1 MADDHYVSAHLQV
14 EERGG
19 HMASRGPSVDT
30 SLGSNI
36 FFKFAHSERSL
47 LELLQDFP
55 PQFWVLRLPLPG
67 SVPPSSPRL
76 GKGFR
81 ISSHQRMVERIVFGE
96 HDRSSVGP
104 MFEELLLVPAQAI
117 QVRQSKRAESAPEGD
132 HMGRRDHVDRVQ
144 LNVAQVAYHGKDCS
158 AS

>member
-30 SLGSNI
+30 SLGLNI
-36 FFKFAHSERSL
+36 FFKFAHSQRPL

-55 PQFWVLRLPLPG
+55 PQFWVLLLPLPG

-76 GKGFR
+76 GEGFR
-81 ISSHQRMVERIVFGE
+81 ISSHQRMVERVVFGGTIE
-96 HDRSSVGP
+96 AAWDQCSKSFFSSQSRRSRSDKRNGP
-104 MFEELLLVPAQAI
+104 SRLQRAI
-117 QVRQSKRAESAPEGD
+117 TWDGATTLTGSS
-132 HMGRRDHVDRVQ
+132 
-144 LNVAQVAYHGKDCS
+144 
-158 AS
+158 